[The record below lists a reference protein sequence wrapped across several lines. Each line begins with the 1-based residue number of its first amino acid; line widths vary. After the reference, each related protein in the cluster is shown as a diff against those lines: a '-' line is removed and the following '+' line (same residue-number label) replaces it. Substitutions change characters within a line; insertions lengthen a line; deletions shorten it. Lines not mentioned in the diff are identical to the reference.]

1 MSDPYAKDAQIFTF
15 GVHGT
20 INTPENVREVTQR
33 ISAAVGSTTEG
44 ANLWD
49 NGFDWR
55 ARTETVMRPQFDP
68 HGNYMGEAP
77 VSQNVAGT
85 AHQMNG
91 TRDREIAS
99 ERFAAHV
106 LQQVDNAIERGDLD
120 RNKPLTLN
128 LVGFSHGGNVS
139 ILAADE
145 ISEGMKRR
153 GIDTAIHVTTLST
166 PAYTWGPENPDRARD
181 LVQADGAKFAHTH
194 FNTPGDGVIR
204 LAMARANYNTEVTRN
219 FDFPNAPFGANG
231 LANHGAVQSVPA
243 MMDTAAEFM
252 RQRFNGLAPAQQ
264 RSDAG
269 ELDARVAGVNPSVP
283 GAAVDWN
290 RFNADPMIQ
299 QASTALARAL
309 PDVPADT
316 QNPSLL
322 AGIAGVAAENRFNA
336 IGDVAFGQNG
346 QTAFVTDRDKADP
359 AARVAP
365 VDMALASKP
374 TEQVMDRFAVALDT
388 ARTQAVAQETQEQQ
402 QRQSAPRMA

>member
-1 MSDPYAKDAQIFTF
+1 
-15 GVHGT
+15 
-20 INTPENVREVTQR
+20 
-33 ISAAVGSTTEG
+33 
-44 ANLWD
+44 
-49 NGFDWR
+49 
-55 ARTETVMRPQFDP
+55 
-68 HGNYMGEAP
+68 
-77 VSQNVAGT
+77 
-85 AHQMNG
+85 
-91 TRDREIAS
+91 
-99 ERFAAHV
+99 
-106 LQQVDNAIERGDLD
+106 
-120 RNKPLTLN
+120 
-128 LVGFSHGGNVS
+128 
-139 ILAADE
+139 
-145 ISEGMKRR
+145 
-153 GIDTAIHVTTLST
+153 
-166 PAYTWGPENPDRARD
+166 
-181 LVQADGAKFAHTH
+181 
-194 FNTPGDGVIR
+194 
-204 LAMARANYNTEVTRN
+204 LAMARANYDTDVTRN

-322 AGIAGVAAENRFNA
+322 AGIAGVAAENRFKS

-388 ARTQAVAQETQEQQ
+388 ARTQAVAQDAQEQQ
-402 QRQSAPRMA
+402 QRQNAPRMA

>member
-1 MSDPYAKDAQIFTF
+1 MSDPYARDAQIFTF

-20 INTPENVREVTQR
+20 NNTPENVREVTQR
-33 ISAAVGSTTEG
+33 ISAAVGRTTDG

-55 ARTETVMRPQFDP
+55 ARHTTEMVTTYDPVYGSIETPVTRPVP
-68 HGNYMGEAP
+68 
-77 VSQNVAGT
+77 GT
-85 AHQMNG
+85 SHQMNG
-91 TRDREIAS
+91 TADREIAS
-99 ERFAAHV
+99 QRFAAHV
-106 LQQVDNAIERGDLD
+106 LQQVDNAIERGTLD

-145 ISEGMKRR
+145 ISEGMKQR
-153 GIDTAIHVTTLST
+153 GINAAIHVTTLST
-166 PAYTWGPENPDRARD
+166 PAYTWGPENPDTARD
-181 LVQADGAKFAHTH
+181 LVQADGVKFAHTH

-204 LAMARANYNTEVTRN
+204 LAMARANYDTEITRN
-219 FDFPNAPFGANG
+219 YDFPRAPFGPNG
-231 LANHGAVQSVPA
+231 LANHGAVQNVPE
-243 MMDTAAEFM
+243 MMDAAAEVM

-269 ELDARVAGVNPSVP
+269 GQDVRVAGVNP
-283 GAAVDWN
+283 AAPAAPVDWN

-299 QASTALARAL
+299 QASTALARAV
-309 PDVPADT
+309 PDAPQDT

-322 AGIAGVAAENRFNA
+322 AGIAGVAAENRFRNV
-336 IGDVAFGQNG
+336 GDVAFGQNG

-374 TEQVMDRFAVALDT
+374 TDHVVERFAAALET
-388 ARTQAVAQETQEQQ
+388 SRAQAVAQDTQEQQ

>member
-33 ISAAVGSTTEG
+33 ISAAVGSTTDG

-106 LQQVDNAIERGDLD
+106 LQQVDNAIERGALD
-120 RNKPLTLN
+120 RDKPLTLN

-145 ISEGMKRR
+145 ISEGM
-153 GIDTAIHVTTLST
+153 
-166 PAYTWGPENPDRARD
+166 
-181 LVQADGAKFAHTH
+181 F
-194 FNTPGDGVIR
+194 
-204 LAMARANYNTEVTRN
+204 RN
-219 FDFPNAPFGANG
+219 
-231 LANHGAVQSVPA
+231 V
-243 MMDTAAEFM
+243 
-252 RQRFNGLAPAQQ
+252 
-264 RSDAG
+264 
-269 ELDARVAGVNPSVP
+269 
-283 GAAVDWN
+283 
-290 RFNADPMIQ
+290 
-299 QASTALARAL
+299 
-309 PDVPADT
+309 
-316 QNPSLL
+316 
-322 AGIAGVAAENRFNA
+322 
-336 IGDVAFGQNG
+336 GDVAFGQNG

-402 QRQSAPRMA
+402 QRQNAPRMA